1 MQKGRMEM
9 KKKWAAIAAL
19 SLLLAFGGTTACG
32 YSGRSGKYDY
42 CTDIERRSAIETDK

>member
-1 MQKGRMEM
+1 MDIEPAPGFWRNDCVC
-9 KKKWAAIAAL
+9 
-19 SLLLAFGGTTACG
+19 CG